1 MAGRWLILCAYVR
14 ENQRGNNSESAE
26 SLPLYHR
33 VCVCWWVSILHS
45 MDNYYYLKKKK
56 SFCEREMNNYDVNV
70 VLVVVI
76 LSSPFCPCIAH
87 IDLKFIRFSSFLD
100 AMPRFHRCCYSCW
113 FCCSSSSARAQ
124 VCLHS
129 TRLLYINTT
138 EKQQW
143 KRLWNKSSTIYDEKK
158 NVRFMYSFSSCK
170 AWATHQKEYM
180 CTCVRVWV
188 CMDGANEAVSQS
200 KRWMK
205 GIKNRVKNVTTTLW
219 KEELSVWK

>member
-1 MAGRWLILCAYVR
+1 
-14 ENQRGNNSESAE
+14 
-26 SLPLYHR
+26 
-33 VCVCWWVSILHS
+33 
-45 MDNYYYLKKKK
+45 
-56 SFCEREMNNYDVNV
+56 MNNYDMTWMWC
-70 VLVVVI
+70 L
-76 LSSPFCPCIAH
+76 LSLFWAPPFCPCIAH

-100 AMPRFHRCCYSCW
+100 AMPRFHRCCYCYCCW

-143 KRLWNKSSTIYDEKK
+143 KRLWNKSSTIYDEK